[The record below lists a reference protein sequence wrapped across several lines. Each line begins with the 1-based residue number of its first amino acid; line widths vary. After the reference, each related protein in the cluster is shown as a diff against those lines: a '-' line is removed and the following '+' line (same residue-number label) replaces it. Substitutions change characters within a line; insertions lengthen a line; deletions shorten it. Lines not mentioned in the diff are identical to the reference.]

1 MFTRLVC
8 GNGRNNKHKECC
20 FVVPRN
26 LLSLT
31 MIREQMAEAVSWL
44 VSPGK
49 QEVGDDKRLV
59 ISLSGASLPQAL
71 PERIDASLKPHLW
84 SLVQYFIF
92 FFSLRKENTE
102 VLFFA
107 FVRSSESSII
117 CLLLKENYQLY
128 LKDETSYFLQDES
141 AFFFPSIS
149 NWGY

>member
-92 FFSLRKENTE
+92 FFFFKERKHRGL
-102 VLFFA
+102 VLCLCEIFRKLNNLFA
-107 FVRSSESSII
+107 PERE
-117 CLLLKENYQLY
+117 L
-128 LKDETSYFLQDES
+128 S
-141 AFFFPSIS
+141 AVSKR
-149 NWGY
+149 